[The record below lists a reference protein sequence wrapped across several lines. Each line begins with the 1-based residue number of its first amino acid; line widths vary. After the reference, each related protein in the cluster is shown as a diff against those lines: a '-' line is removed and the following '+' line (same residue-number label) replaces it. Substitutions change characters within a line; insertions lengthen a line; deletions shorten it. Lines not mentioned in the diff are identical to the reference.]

1 MSASQVRAGQA
12 FVEIVARDKL
22 GAGLSR
28 AMGKL
33 KAFAAAVKATKAADM
48 FRDMGRTLTGIG
60 AAMAAAG
67 GGIVAVM
74 ASAVGKFMEVSKHA
88 KSIGVAIAGI
98 DPSKFERLNAAF
110 NTAKAVLGAIQFFV
124 GAALAEPLTRILH
137 VLISVG
143 LEIAKFIKNNQQLVV
158 TVAAVGAGL
167 LVAGAALMGLGA
179 VFGIIGA
186 SIAAVVAGLAA
197 LATPTGMVLG
207 LFLGLA
213 AAIFGGV
220 AAGFAFTDAGQNA
233 VGGIAAAIANGDIQG
248 AFAIVLQSLATMWAQ
263 WSEFAVSL
271 FTGAA
276 TAIVN
281 VWSGMVKALTNMILD
296 LASQYGTVMS
306 VITGGI
312 NVEDEIRKSGA
323 FDRARGIATQD
334 VLGDAKKGGA
344 NHVDSMTGPLRD
356 FIDAMKEAAAN
367 SRKAAEGTLK
377 DISDEQKGRFAARI
391 KGVEAFSAQIGAEQG
406 LGSSVGQF
414 GGAAAGQLGVG
425 PQSRMEQKQDE
436 TNNLLKRVI
445 EVIKGLEVGVEV
457 G

>member
-1 MSASQVRAGQA
+1 MSANKVRAGEA
-12 FVEIVARDKL
+12 FVELTIRDKV
-22 GAGLSR
+22 AQGLAR

-48 FRDMGRTLTGIG
+48 FKDMGRTLVGVG

-88 KSIGVAIAGI
+88 KAIGVAIAGI

-137 VLISVG
+137 VLIGVG

-186 SIAAVVAGLAA
+186 SIAAVVAGLTA
-197 LATPTGMVLG
+197 LATPTGLVLA

-220 AAGFAFTDAGQNA
+220 AAWFAFT
-233 VGGIAAAIANGDIQG
+233 VGG
-248 AFAIVLQSLATMWAQ
+248 V
-263 WSEFAVSL
+263 
-271 FTGAA
+271 
-276 TAIVN
+276 
-281 VWSGMVKALTNMILD
+281 
-296 LASQYGTVMS
+296 
-306 VITGGI
+306 
-312 NVEDEIRKSGA
+312 
-323 FDRARGIATQD
+323 RGIA
-334 VLGDAKKGGA
+334 VYRGRNG
-344 NHVDSMTGPLRD
+344 NH
-356 FIDAMKEAAAN
+356 
-367 SRKAAEGTLK
+367 
-377 DISDEQKGRFAARI
+377 
-391 KGVEAFSAQIGAEQG
+391 
-406 LGSSVGQF
+406 
-414 GGAAAGQLGVG
+414 
-425 PQSRMEQKQDE
+425 
-436 TNNLLKRVI
+436 
-445 EVIKGLEVGVEV
+445 
-457 G
+457 